1 MDNQE
6 EIKNFSKALITV
18 LDSRWTKEEQDQIY
32 QEMKAI
38 NDRKEP
44 IWITKMLK
52 SMLDDNE
59 DPYYVLHLAYKYR
72 NKLTD
77 EQYQEVQDMTDD
89 YLADAYLTDGKEY

>member
-18 LDSRWTKEEQDQIY
+18 LDSRWTKEEQEQIY

-44 IWITKMLK
+44 SWVIGEFTFKWG
-52 SMLDDNE
+52 
-59 DPYYVLHLAYKYR
+59 
-72 NKLTD
+72 
-77 EQYQEVQDMTDD
+77 
-89 YLADAYLTDGKEY
+89 GK